1 MLRQTARSR
10 TDLSRAGLVA
20 GLAGAG
26 AVLLGAFG
34 AHALRGVLDPAHR
47 ELWHTAVEYHAWHAL
62 ALVLAAGLGAGRAGR
77 CAVAAFALGIVLF
90 SGSLYA
96 LALGAPRW
104 TGIVTPFGG
113 VAFVVGWIAL
123 GLSLRPRAD

>member
-10 TDLSRAGLVA
+10 AGL
-20 GLAGAG
+20 LAGIAG
-26 AVLLGAFG
+26 ASAVLCGAFG
-34 AHALRGVLDPAHR
+34 AHALRGVLDPVHR

-62 ALVLAAGLGAGRAGR
+62 ALVLAAGLGHGRAGR
-77 CAVAAFALGIVLF
+77 GAVSAFALGIVLF

-104 TGIVTPFGG
+104 IGIITPIGG

-123 GLSLRPRAD
+123 GLSLRPQMD